1 MKGEIQFTP
10 DQVDSLTAKEV
21 FPNYPWWE
29 EFNIKVTSFEEGVR
43 RMVEC
48 GMNEKISVI
57 IPVKN
62 EAEKIERCLEAVFN
76 QTIKPFEVI
85 VVDGHSTDKTV
96 ENARKFPV
104 KILYEDYG
112 TVGGARQ
119 VGVENAEGDFIAFTD
134 ADCIPEKDWLENL
147 IKEFDDGIVGVGG
160 GTKNI
165 GKGLWE
171 KSIALALD
179 SFLGSA
185 NSVQDRVFKEKRFVK
200 SISGCNSMY
209 RKEDLIKVGGFN
221 VGLSINEETELNRRL
236 TKLGKLLYTPNAI
249 VLHNQSRKLRDFAK
263 RMYLFGYGRGK
274 NRLWDLQVIPP
285 IIGLITLL
293 LPFISLKAFLFMI
306 FLYGFVLLCFD
317 FKIFMKIKEPK
328 YLLSIP
334 IVFIIEH
341 LLYAIGFWRGILKSL
356 AGGARK

>member
-1 MKGEIQFTP
+1 M
-10 DQVDSLTAKEV
+10 D
-21 FPNYPWWE
+21 
-29 EFNIKVTSFEEGVR
+29 
-43 RMVEC
+43 
-48 GMNEKISVI
+48 KISLI

-62 EAEKIERCLEAVFN
+62 EAEKIEQCLEAVFN
-76 QTIKPFEVI
+76 QTLKPFEVI

-96 ENARKFPV
+96 ENARKFTV

-119 VGVENAEGDFIAFTD
+119 AGVENAKGDFIAFTD
-134 ADCIPEKDWLENL
+134 ADCIPEKNWLENL
-147 IKEFDDGIVGVGG
+147 IREFGNSNNIVGVGG

-200 SISGCNSMY
+200 SISGCNSIY

-236 TKLGKLLYTPNAI
+236 TKLGKILYTPNAI
-249 VLHNQSRKLRDFAK
+249 VLHNQNRNLRDFAM
-263 RMYLFGYGRGK
+263 RNYLFGYGRGK
-274 NRLWDLQVIPP
+274 NRLWDLQIIPP
-285 IIGLITLL
+285 IIALISLL
-293 LPFISLKAFLFMI
+293 LLFVSLKAFLFMI
-306 FLYGFVLLCFD
+306 FLYASVLLCFNL
-317 FKIFMKIKEPK
+317 KIFMKAQKAQ
-328 YLLSIP
+328 YLVAIP
-334 IVFIIEH
+334 IVFVIEH
-341 LLYAIGFWRGILKSL
+341 LPYAVGFWRGIVKSL
-356 AGGARK
+356 ARGG

>member
-1 MKGEIQFTP
+1 M
-10 DQVDSLTAKEV
+10 D
-21 FPNYPWWE
+21 
-29 EFNIKVTSFEEGVR
+29 
-43 RMVEC
+43 
-48 GMNEKISVI
+48 KISLI

-62 EAEKIERCLEAVFN
+62 VEDKIERCLEAVFE
-76 QTIKPFEVI
+76 QTTKPFEVI
-85 VVDGHSTDKTV
+85 VVDGHSREKTV

-119 VGVENAEGDFIAFTD
+119 VGVENAKGDYIAFTD
-134 ADCIPEKDWLENL
+134 ADCIPEKKWLENL
-147 IKEFDDGIVGVGG
+147 IKEFDEGIIGIGG

-200 SISGCNSMY
+200 SISGCNSIY

-221 VGLSINEETELNRRL
+221 VGLSINEETELNKRL
-236 TKLGKLLYTPNAI
+236 TKIGKLLYTPNAI
-249 VLHNQSRKLRDFAK
+249 VLHNQNRNLRDFAK
-263 RMYLFGYGRGK
+263 RNYLFGYGRGK

-285 IIGLITLL
+285 IIALITLL
-293 LPFISLKAFLFMI
+293 LLFVSVKAFLFMI
-306 FLYGFVLLCFD
+306 FLYAFILLCFD
-317 FKIFMKIKEPK
+317 LKIFTKAKK
-328 YLLSIP
+328 AQYLGSIP
-334 IVFIIEH
+334 LVFIIEH
-341 LLYAIGFWRGILKSL
+341 LSYTAGFWIGVMKSL
-356 AGGARK
+356 AGRVRK